1 MVAGVELEYATA
13 ADGTLR
19 VALGDK
25 WRLGRSIPAPSAVLA
40 ELEKA
45 PPPPKVVFDTRA
57 LGGWDSGLITFLLLA
72 VLAS

>member
-1 MVAGVELEYATA
+1 
-13 ADGTLR
+13 
-19 VALGDK
+19 
-25 WRLGRSIPAPSAVLA
+25 VLA